1 MTFSPVAGLRVK
13 PTPVAESSPMLP
25 NTIVQTLTAVPL
37 AMFGVIR
44 NCRR

>member
-25 NTIVQTLTAVPL
+25 KTIVHTLTAVPL
-37 AMFGVIR
+37 AMLGVIL
-44 NCRR
+44 NWRR